1 MGLAGYM
8 PGGGRTAMT
17 GTFFARA
24 LLSALNPKLYPFDLV
39 LIENAR
45 PRLML
50 ACLLR
55 GGMGIPFAFLG
66 FRPEGTKA
74 RLQHAQD
81 WLMSHTRQLMA
92 AVAIFAAP
100 TWRSAAWSA
109 C

>member
-1 MGLAGYM
+1 
-8 PGGGRTAMT
+8 MT
-17 GTFFARA
+17 GTFFALA
-24 LLSALNPKLYPFDLV
+24 LLSALNPKLFAFDLV

-45 PRLML
+45 ARLMFG
-50 ACLLR
+50 CFLL

-81 WLMSHTRQLMA
+81 WLMSHARQLIA